1 MGEAFKASVLHPS
14 RLEHPEGEEEGGEG
28 GVTGALLQQHP
39 HQPTDE
45 QHAEDQR
52 GGWWSLQAV
61 RRDGGAVETIV
72 RILLLIIRK
81 QAEGS
86 GRALS

>member
-14 RLEHPEGEEEGGEG
+14 RLKHPEGGEG